1 MIFDVPFL
9 IEYLSGFMTLGPG
22 DVILTGTPEGVVN
35 VQPGDQVLTA
45 VEGLGELLSFIVED
59 SASAP

>member
-1 MIFDVPFL
+1 
-9 IEYLSGFMTLGPG
+9 
-22 DVILTGTPEGVVN
+22 VILTGTPEGVVN